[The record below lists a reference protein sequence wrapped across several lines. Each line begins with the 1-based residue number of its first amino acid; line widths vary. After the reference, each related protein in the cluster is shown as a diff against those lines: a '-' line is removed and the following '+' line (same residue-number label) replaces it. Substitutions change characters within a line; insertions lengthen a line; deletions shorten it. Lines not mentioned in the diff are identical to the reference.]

1 MSVFFTIYNN
11 SFVYFFDQA
20 PLEGDSSI
28 FKAIEMFGSMLFESL
43 PAVNPFQAE
52 KPINV

>member
-1 MSVFFTIYNN
+1 
-11 SFVYFFDQA
+11 
-20 PLEGDSSI
+20 
-28 FKAIEMFGSMLFESL
+28 MFGSMLFESL